1 MGRLRARWQSPC
13 PLSVQSDRATPCRPV
28 ALFRKV
34 LRHRSSL
41 IDLGRTSSGFRWPG
55 IEPRLQPVTE
65 AAKRPGPNRRS
76 RLFSTFSRPLSHST
90 QATYLRVPR
99 PRPRV
104 LLTSHGNKE
113 GGRFPAVL
121 GSRRVRNDSSGLVA
135 VTPLSSTNRARFS
148 GTIGPNQQ
156 LTDTPRTSRSQRANR
171 SPLITRTG
179 GALRRPCLGFRGF
192 RSDVAGQPD
201 AAGFMGRLRSVV
213 RRGVTEQALAGSPR
227 GAGLRA
233 ADARN
238 SP

>member
-156 LTDTPRTSRSQRANR
+156 LTDTPLAPRSRAQPTPSCPGIVPEPCPQKTPAED
-171 SPLITRTG
+171 P
-179 GALRRPCLGFRGF
+179 GALSRNPRPTCPGI
-192 RSDVAGQPD
+192 VP
-201 AAGFMGRLRSVV
+201 
-213 RRGVTEQALAGSPR
+213 EPC
-227 GAGLRA
+227 
-233 ADARN
+233 
-238 SP
+238 P